1 MAAFRFEGLYLS
13 SFGEL
18 KREPKYVK
26 TETSYSFFG
35 GKKSSDNKEINTEFK
50 YLLRPK
56 NTQVPEGMEG

>member
-26 TETSYSFFG
+26 TYSFFG